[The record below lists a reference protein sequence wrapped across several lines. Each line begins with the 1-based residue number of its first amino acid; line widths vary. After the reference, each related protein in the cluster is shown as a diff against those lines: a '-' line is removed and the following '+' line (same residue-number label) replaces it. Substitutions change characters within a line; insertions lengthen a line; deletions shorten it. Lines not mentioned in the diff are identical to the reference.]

1 MGAAHVYYD
10 IPMKFRESS
19 NIIMPWT
26 EALTLDSHNKTETED
41 SLNIFLIVS
50 HVGRSYMCMCVYFLN
65 GKVLERNIQ
74 NSLIRSHLVLYLKEE
89 KEIAKV

>member
-10 IPMKFRESS
+10 ILMKFSEPS

-26 EALTLDSHNKTETED
+26 EVLTLDSIIKQKQD

-50 HVGRSYMCMCVYFLN
+50 HVCQSHMCMCVYFLN